1 MNTRREK
8 PMAMDFLTF
17 FIILL
22 LSFIWICT
30 LFQTLNSKHRK
41 SGKLPP
47 GPYPIPIIGNILEL
61 GQKPHLSLAK
71 LSKTYGPLMYLKI
84 GYLETVVVSSPEI
97 AKDILQKYDHVLSSR
112 SVPSA
117 AMAKEHH
124 KHSMVWLP
132 VENQWRKLRR
142 ICREQM
148 FTLQR
153 LDASWGLRREKL
165 QKLFEYVSQCCVNG
179 QAVNIGEAAFIT
191 SLNLMSATLFSVE
204 FSEFNS
210 DSSQEFK
217 DVFWGVMKCVGS
229 PNFADYFPLLKYFD
243 PQGLLRQ
250 TKFYFGKL
258 FAIFDGIID
267 QRLKSRGTQM
277 TDDLLE
283 ALLDL
288 NKKSDHELSR
298 DDIKHLLL
306 DLFVAGTDTTT
317 GTVEWAMAELL
328 HNPNKLLKARNE
340 LKDVVGVNGL
350 IQESD
355 ISRLPYLQAV
365 VKETFRLHPA
375 APFLVPHKS
384 TADIEING
392 YVVPKNAQIL
402 VNVWASGRDSNTWPN
417 PDSFMPERFLD
428 RKTDFRGRDFELIPF
443 GAGRRICPGLPLASR
458 MVHLMLATF
467 ICNFEWKLDEG
478 LNQEEIDMSEKFGLT
493 LQKAIPLKA
502 FPIKLNDNNSL
513 VLRSPRR
520 PISNRVGIG
529 KNENGPRTA
538 PIDSDK

>member
-1 MNTRREK
+1 MT
-8 PMAMDFLTF
+8 MDFLTY
-17 FIILL
+17 FILPLSILC
-22 LSFIWICT
+22 IWI

-47 GPYPIPIIGNILEL
+47 GPYPIPIVGNILEL

-84 GYLETVVVSSPEI
+84 GYHEMVVVSSPEM
-97 AKDILQKYDHVLSSR
+97 AKDILQKYDQVFSSR

-117 AMAKEHH
+117 AMDYEHQ
-124 KHSMVWLP
+124 KHSIVWLP

-142 ICREQM
+142 ICKEQM
-148 FTLQR
+148 FTLPR
-153 LDASWGLRREKL
+153 LDASWDLRREKL

-179 QAVNIGEAAFIT
+179 LAVNIGDAAFIT

-204 FSEFNS
+204 LSEFNS

-217 DVFWGVMKCVGS
+217 DVVWGVLESIGR

-243 PQGLLRQ
+243 PQGLLRHI
-250 TKFYFGKL
+250 KFCFGKL

-267 QRLKSRGTQM
+267 QRLKSRGIQKKN
-277 TDDLLE
+277 DLLE

-288 NKKSDHELSR
+288 NQKPDPELSK

-306 DLFVAGTDTTT
+306 DLFVAGADTTT
-317 GTVEWAMAELL
+317 GTVEWAMTELL
-328 HNPNKLLKARNE
+328 RKPNKLLKARNE

-365 VKETFRLHPA
+365 VKETFRFHPV
-375 APFLVPHKS
+375 APFLVPHKAN
-384 TADIEING
+384 ADIEING
-392 YVVPKNAQIL
+392 YMVPKNAQIF
-402 VNVWASGRDSNTWPN
+402 VNVWAIGRDSNTWSSPN
-417 PDSFMPERFLD
+417 SFMPERFLD
-428 RKTDFRGRDFELIPF
+428 CKTDFRGQDFELIPF
-443 GAGRRICPGLPLASR
+443 SAGRRICPGLPLAHR
-458 MVHLMLATF
+458 MVHLMLATL
-467 ICNFEWKLDEG
+467 ICNFEWKLEEG
-478 LNQEEIDMSEKFGLT
+478 LNPEEIDMSEKFGLT

-502 FPIKLNDNNSL
+502 FPVKL
-513 VLRSPRR
+513 
-520 PISNRVGIG
+520 
-529 KNENGPRTA
+529 
-538 PIDSDK
+538 